1 MVIVYQLMNIFLS
14 VFAVV
19 ILRLFFDIFFIRRKT
34 NVKVILG
41 WGIYLTWQ
49 LFSTRIES
57 FPAYFKILM
66 VVILS
71 VLVCVCAYEGEFLK
85 KCIFVVTFNA
95 IAILFETVCG
105 YVFMMAG
112 IDYMQPMLTGSLV
125 SKSLLF
131 FTILILRLLLNS
143 ASKNGISR
151 KYSLLVVCIPVGS
164 IYVVANLFFL
174 NNKQNSPDMIIQSIV
189 SSIILLGINIVI
201 FFVYNNMAKETE
213 LRRLNTVY
221 KQQIELYD
229 IHMNERE
236 TAILNLRNIRH
247 DMKQKLFPLIEM
259 AEHKKNE
266 EILEY
271 VHSLI
276 DESGMLSY
284 GIARSGNDTI
294 DSLINYKYSVAKSK
308 NIEFSIDL
316 KIPIKIDF
324 SNADL
329 CVILGN
335 ALDNAIEATCKL
347 KEEERFV
354 KVAIHYIQNNL
365 SIGIINSFDGELKRE
380 STGKLLTT
388 KPDVS
393 DHGIGLRSIQKAVEK
408 YDGILQIDPKGQ
420 TFTLKILLYG
430 KSEKLHRKSEKLH
443 DGILIP

>member
-1 MVIVYQLMNIFLS
+1 MVIEHYLMNIFLS

-19 ILRLFFDIFFIRRKT
+19 ILKVFFDTFFIRRKT
-34 NVKVILG
+34 NAKVIFG
-41 WGIYLTWQ
+41 WEIYLTWQ
-49 LFSTRIES
+49 LLSTCIEN

-66 VVILS
+66 VVFMSIF
-71 VLVCVCAYEGEFLK
+71 VCVCAYKGDFLK
-85 KCIFVVTFNA
+85 KCIFAVTFNT
-95 IAILFETVCG
+95 IAILFEAVCG
-105 YVFMMAG
+105 YVFMVMG
-112 IDYMQPMLTGSLV
+112 IDYMQPMLTGSLI

-151 KYSLLVVCIPVGS
+151 KYSLLIVCIPMGS

-174 NNKQNSPDMIIQSIV
+174 NNEQNSPDMIIQSMV
-189 SSIILLGINIVI
+189 SSVILLGINIIV
-201 FFVYNNMAKETE
+201 FFVYNSMAKETE

-236 TAILNLRNIRH
+236 MAILNLRNIRH

-308 NIEFSIDL
+308 NIEFCIDL
-316 KIPIKIDF
+316 KIPIKMDF

-335 ALDNAIEATCKL
+335 ALDNAIEATYKL

-365 SIGIINSFDGELKRE
+365 SIGIINSFNGELKRE
-380 STGKLLTT
+380 NTGGLLKTT
-388 KPDVS
+388 KVDAS
-393 DHGIGLRSIQKAVEK
+393 DHGIGLQSIQKAVEK
-408 YDGILQIDPKGQ
+408 YDGIIQIDPKGRI
-420 TFTLKILLYG
+420 FVLKILMYG
-430 KSEKLHRKSEKLH
+430 M
-443 DGILIP
+443 